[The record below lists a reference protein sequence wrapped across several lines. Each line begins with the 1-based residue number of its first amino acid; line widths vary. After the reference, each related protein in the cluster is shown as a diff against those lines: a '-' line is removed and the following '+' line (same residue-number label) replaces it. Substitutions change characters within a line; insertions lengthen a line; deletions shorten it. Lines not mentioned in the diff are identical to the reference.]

1 MPRRISFRLLNLQVN
16 QLNRTYSQLIELDMN
31 EEMLTEVQ
39 EMVIGFMEK
48 LSTDKASKEAQ
59 QQLQKKYGNG
69 WNVIIGKGYGA
80 AVTAVKVNI
89 SGFYGAKTD
98 TQKLRAALY
107 SFTIKACTPLIFGSV
122 STNIIHCSL
131 FINKLIIYN
140 YTAVHI
146 NRMICMYTFYL
157 KNQEFMCSLV
167 L

>member
-1 MPRRISFRLLNLQVN
+1 
-16 QLNRTYSQLIELDMN
+16 MN

-89 SGFYGAKTD
+89 FGLYEKKLTQNNSG
-98 TQKLRAALY
+98 QR
-107 SFTIKACTPLIFGSV
+107 
-122 STNIIHCSL
+122 ST
-131 FINKLIIYN
+131 
-140 YTAVHI
+140 
-146 NRMICMYTFYL
+146 
-157 KNQEFMCSLV
+157 V
-167 L
+167 LLSRRVRG